1 MNYLQYFIF
10 NVLYSIF
17 YILIFS
23 IFYKKNLIID
33 IPKINKMIIKNDDN
47 VDASLQ
53 EFFKQEHSFQ
63 YISFS

>member
-1 MNYLQYFIF
+1 M
-10 NVLYSIF
+10 
-17 YILIFS
+17 
-23 IFYKKNLIID
+23 IID

-63 YISFS
+63 YTSFS